1 MWFSK
6 WLWNIYLDCANGNV
20 KTVQFIKI
28 CIELLRTVYTYK
40 QYCMNTD
47 CVQNY
52 TTNQSNKWKEK
63 KKGKKGLTL
72 VYPHHRA
79 DIFSNWNCFL
89 YAWLL
94 KQNKKGYLP
103 FDIPFGFDPWSVQL
117 YLECVGGKLT
127 LLGRFGD
134 SLEPIKNWQKEKKRL
149 TGHACIH

>member
-1 MWFSK
+1 MHRTPE
-6 WLWNIYLDCANGNV
+6 NCIDI
-20 KTVQFIKI
+20 TVWI
-28 CIELLRTVYTYK
+28 LT
-40 QYCMNTD
+40 
-47 CVQNY
+47 VQNY
-52 TTNQSNKWKEK
+52 TTNQSNKWKE
-63 KKGKKGLTL
+63 KKGLTL

-134 SLEPIKNWQKEKKRL
+134 SLEPIKNWQKERKKRL
-149 TGHACIH
+149 TGHACIHYSFECYETMDNIENYTMGFCTVTYSM